1 MVLNTPEQIDS
12 PQRTLQALDE
22 LIESAEKI
30 RRRCRNK
37 NYYAN
42 DMLCSIIHQIEEIQE
57 DIEAS
62 LPEWKE
68 IMNEG

>member
-1 MVLNTPEQIDS
+1 MATEFIDS
-12 PQRTLQALDE
+12 PHKTLQALDE

-30 RRRCRNK
+30 RRECRNK

-42 DMLCSIIHQIEEIQE
+42 DMLCRIIHQIQEIQG

-62 LPEWKE
+62 KPEWEK
-68 IMNEG
+68 IMEED

>member
-1 MVLNTPEQIDS
+1 MATEFIDS
-12 PQRTLQALDE
+12 PQKTLQALDE

-30 RRRCRNK
+30 RRKCRNK

-42 DMLCSIIHQIEEIQE
+42 DMLYRIIHQIQEIQG

-62 LPEWKE
+62 KPEWEK
-68 IMNEG
+68 IMEED

>member
-1 MVLNTPEQIDS
+1 MTREFIDS
-12 PQRTLQALDE
+12 PEKTLQALDE

-30 RRRCRNK
+30 RRKCRNK

-42 DMLCSIIHQIEEIQE
+42 DMLCSIINQIQEIQG

-62 LPEWKE
+62 KPEWEKV
-68 IMNEG
+68 MNEG

>member
-1 MVLNTPEQIDS
+1 MTTEFIDS
-12 PQRTLQALDE
+12 PQKTIEALDE

-30 RRRCRNK
+30 RRKCRNK

-42 DMLCSIIHQIEEIQE
+42 DMLCRIINEIHDIQYDIEENMPGWE
-57 DIEAS
+57 
-62 LPEWKE
+62 K